1 MLKNS
6 QKLNMTMTM
15 PVNRETYSKLIEE
28 DLVWLNKQP
37 RSLERNHIE
46 NILLKEQLM
55 FSNISNVGDLWHEGR
70 EKPRSGSEILVKRDK
85 DLYYGKYVGG
95 RFNFV
100 RGHLEIKDG
109 YAEMHALIDRL
120 IESDCW
126 IYLSD
131 IFSLQK

>member
-1 MLKNS
+1 
-6 QKLNMTMTM
+6 MTM
-15 PVNRETYSKLIEE
+15 PVNRETYSKMIEE

-70 EKPRSGSEILVKRDK
+70 EKPLSGYEILVKRDK

-95 RFNFV
+95 RFNYV
-100 RGHLEIKDG
+100 RGYLDIKEG
-109 YAEMHALIDRL
+109 HVEMYALMDRL
-120 IESDCW
+120 MESDCW